1 MAESNIGF
9 EEKIWKAIYKIAE
22 NKTVIVISHR
32 LANVKNADT
41 IYVLDKGNIV
51 ESGTHRD
58 LMMYNKKYAEL
69 VNHQNNLE
77 SIYNDNLAELEVA
90 ISE

>member
-1 MAESNIGF
+1 
-9 EEKIWKAIYKIAE
+9 
-22 NKTVIVISHR
+22 
-32 LANVKNADT
+32 
-41 IYVLDKGNIV
+41 
-51 ESGTHRD
+51 
-58 LMMYNKKYAEL
+58 MMYNKKYAEL